1 MTSGE
6 QSGQNAIEITGL
18 SSSIDQGSARI
29 HTLNESASVST
40 LSCDIDRSSLRA
52 LSPRALE
59 LQAMKEELAAELKIQ
74 REEYDSL
81 NEAMRSAA
89 QVGAEL
95 ETFMEKILVRKR
107 RATKIILEAE
117 REIAKLEREISLL
130 GKGRKGTA
138 AGTVS
143 ATIVAKQ
150 QCEIEIVLSYR
161 ECMRYVTVLEETNL
175 EFAVVSGV
183 TWTPSYD
190 LRATTT
196 NDGQTSPT
204 VALHYLAS
212 IAQSTGE
219 DWTDAAL
226 TLSTATSRTLESLSI
241 PTNDPLKISSLA
253 LATVPPPVII
263 QTSEPND
270 GRYRSRSPVY
280 RRPYSPDYDRRRES
294 YRRSPSRRPR
304 SRSPVH
310 REYAPRSRSP
320 YDRGYDRRARSRSI
334 HLERTRAPSRVAVA
348 TQDRSVRGAAAVN
361 RTPLSLSYRVNGTVS
376 LPSNGLA
383 HKISIAVL
391 DFTAELRYVCVPRK
405 EASVFVEASIKNT
418 SEYQLLPGSVSVFVD
433 HGFVTKAYLQVRDRA
448 RYWRGIRIHSLFLSL

>member
-40 LSCDIDRSSLRA
+40 LSCDIDRSSLNA
-52 LSPRALE
+52 LSPRASE
-59 LQAMKEELAAELKIQ
+59 LQAVKEELAAELKIQ

-95 ETFMEKILVRKR
+95 ETFMENVLVRKR

-143 ATIVAKQ
+143 ATIVVKQ
-150 QCEIEIVLSYR
+150 QCEIEIILSYR

-196 NDGQTSPT
+196 SDGQTSPT

-253 LATVPPPVII
+253 TVPPPVII
-263 QTSEPND
+263 QPSEPND

-280 RRPYSPDYDRRRES
+280 RRPYSPDYDRQRES

-304 SRSPVH
+304 SRSPVY
-310 REYAPRSRSP
+310 RDRRPRSRST
-320 YDRGYDRRARSRSI
+320 
-334 HLERTRAPSRVAVA
+334 HVERTRAPSKAAVA
-348 TQDRSVRGAAAVN
+348 AQDVQVAAAVN
-361 RTPLSLSYRVNGTVS
+361 RTPLSLSYQVNGTVS

-391 DFTAELRYVCVPRK
+391 EFTAELRYVCVPRK

-433 HGFVTKAYLQVRDRA
+433 NGFVTKTYLQVRDRA
-448 RYWRGIRIHSLFLSL
+448 RFRRCIRIHSLFLSL